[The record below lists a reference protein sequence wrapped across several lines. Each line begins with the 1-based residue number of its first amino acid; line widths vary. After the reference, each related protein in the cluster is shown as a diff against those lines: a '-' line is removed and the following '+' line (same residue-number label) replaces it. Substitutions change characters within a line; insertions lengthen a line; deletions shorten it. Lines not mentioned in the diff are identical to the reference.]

1 VLAVG
6 AKPGVAYEPSPWEPA
21 FRAEALAR
29 GGDVEGA
36 VAICR
41 AALDEHPDNA
51 SVLYNLACFE
61 TLAGHGDDAI
71 AHLQRA
77 IELRPD
83 ARAWAQSDEDLAALR
98 DRPGFPKS

>member
-1 VLAVG
+1 
-6 AKPGVAYEPSPWEPA
+6 
-21 FRAEALAR
+21 
-29 GGDVEGA
+29 
-36 VAICR
+36 
-41 AALDEHPDNA
+41 
-51 SVLYNLACFE
+51 VLYNLACFE

>member
-1 VLAVG
+1 
-6 AKPGVAYEPSPWEPA
+6 
-21 FRAEALAR
+21 
-29 GGDVEGA
+29 

-71 AHLQRA
+71 AHLRRA

-98 DRPGFPKS
+98 ERPDFPKS